1 MVGIIQKRIAVV
13 RHVQTVAKQ
22 FAERK
27 LASQVNPVLHLIF
40 QPHTER
46 NVRTGKSLP
55 AARRN
60 RHTQSHKNIGSETP
74 CVRIRKFIT
83 VRKEVELHLS
93 AQFDQAP
100 AERTLRM
107 IRKTFCCPSV
117 VPETCPHIRL
127 VFTAHL
133 KLGL

>member
-1 MVGIIQKRIAVV
+1 MVRINQKRIAFV
-13 RHVQTVAKQ
+13 RNIEFFSEQ
-22 FAERK
+22 FTERE

-74 CVRIRKFIT
+74 CVRIR
-83 VRKEVELHLS
+83 
-93 AQFDQAP
+93 
-100 AERTLRM
+100 
-107 IRKTFCCPSV
+107 
-117 VPETCPHIRL
+117 
-127 VFTAHL
+127 
-133 KLGL
+133 

>member
-100 AERTLRM
+100 AERTLRHDPE
-107 IRKTFCCPSV
+107 KHSVALPSCLRP
-117 VPETCPHIRL
+117 VPTSDWSLPP
-127 VFTAHL
+127 T
-133 KLGL
+133 